1 MFTVNFVVLE
11 TGMSLLNK
19 ALRKRNKELQQT
31 KKITPFRKSPKRHV
45 KGNKKIFIAIFS
57 ILVASSLTIIA
68 IWQFF
73 FQPESLLKKPQ
84 EINTYVIKKKF
95 KINSSAIAEA
105 NKESK
110 VPVSKELSL
119 KSPIADSSEQ
129 QPSQKE
135 VKIAEKDKPAKYD
148 NKKEIKALKIAK
160 AETKK
165 IKSEKKT
172 LSIQKASAPAQ
183 AKKAEDLFYNKAL
196 SYHRRNDLQNA
207 IQMYLEVLNKNPEH
221 YDALFNLASAY
232 IKTSSFSE
240 AYPKLIKL
248 KERDPENPVV
258 LLNLAIT
265 QIGLGIPQKA
275 IASLDLAEN
284 LKDAPMFEIYLHR
297 GVALSQLNKLNE
309 AIIWYKRAEELHPNY
324 PRLLFNIAVIY
335 DKQQQYKKA
344 LRYYE
349 SFLKNDLSTSPSEKK
364 ELESRIRVIKAY
376 IAG

>member
-1 MFTVNFVVLE
+1 
-11 TGMSLLNK
+11 MSLLNK
-19 ALRKRNKELQQT
+19 ALRKKNKELQQT
-31 KKITPFRKSPKRHV
+31 KKTTPFRKSHKGDV
-45 KGNKKIFIAIFS
+45 KENKKIFIAVFF

-73 FQPESLLKKPQ
+73 FQTESLLKKPQ
-84 EINTYVIKKKF
+84 EIKTYVIEKKF
-95 KINSSAIAEA
+95 KINSSEVAEA

-110 VPVSKELSL
+110 APVSKELTSKAPL
-119 KSPIADSSEQ
+119 ADTSEQ
-129 QPSQKE
+129 HPRQEEVKTTKE
-135 VKIAEKDKPAKYD
+135 VKSVTID
-148 NKKEIKALKIAK
+148 NNKEIKPLKIVK
-160 AETKK
+160 TETKK
-165 IKSEKKT
+165 VKTQKKSPSIKEVPVTAQSKKT
-172 LSIQKASAPAQ
+172 
-183 AKKAEDLFYNKAL
+183 ENLFYNKAL

-207 IQMYLEVLNKNPEH
+207 IQMYLEVLNKHPEH

-265 QIGLGIPQKA
+265 EIGLGSPQKA
-275 IASLDLAEN
+275 IASLYLAEN

-297 GVALSQLNKLNE
+297 GVAFSHLNKLNE
-309 AIIWYKRAEELHPNY
+309 AIIWYKRAEELHPGY

-335 DKQQQYKKA
+335 DKQQQYKEA
-344 LRYYE
+344 LNYYE
-349 SFLKNDLSTSPSEKK
+349 SFLKNDVSTSTSEKK